1 MTTQLVA
8 DRTDEDRPS
17 PVWMLLPSL
26 AVLALIVLVSIAIA
40 MSAGRSTPPAEP
52 APGAPEA
59 SPVAVVMSLG
69 G

>member
-17 PVWMLLPSL
+17 PAWMLLPLL

-40 MSAGRSTPPAEP
+40 TSAARTTPPGEP

-59 SPVAVVMSLG
+59 SPVALVMSLG